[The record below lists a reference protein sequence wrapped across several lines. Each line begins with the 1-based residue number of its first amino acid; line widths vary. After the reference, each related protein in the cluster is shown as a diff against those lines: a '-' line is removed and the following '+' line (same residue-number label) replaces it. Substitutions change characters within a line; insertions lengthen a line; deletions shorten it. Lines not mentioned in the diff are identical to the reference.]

1 MTSDPE
7 ENTASL
13 SRPDLEPAAGDD
25 ARGRVPDLTGRTLGH
40 YEILSKLGAGGM
52 GEVYRARD
60 TELHRDVAIKVLP
73 ERLAHDPDRLARLKR
88 EARTLAAL
96 NHPNIATLY
105 GFESSGG
112 TDCLAMELVPGDTL
126 ADLVRRGAVPLGQ
139 ALAIAGQVAD
149 ALEAAHEKG
158 ITHRDIKPANIKVTP
173 EGRVKVLDFGLA
185 KSTGVAE
192 VVGTASLTVARTY
205 DGQLVG
211 TPAYMS
217 PEQVRA
223 KPPDHRAD
231 IWAFGCLLFELLS
244 GERPFG
250 GDTVSD
256 ALAKILEREPDWKA
270 LPSTTPVAIVHLIQ
284 RCLAKDPEKRLPTI
298 SAARQVIA
306 EAQRPGWRPSRRDVA
321 VAAVGA
327 AILVAVVSGFWL
339 MSRRKAVDL
348 PAASGDGATP
358 ASRPATAKGE
368 PRPSAA
374 ATTDTDAHR
383 LYLQGRYYWNRRTDE
398 DLRKSAD
405 FFQRAI
411 DSDPNYALAWAG
423 KADAYLMLGAWSVVQ
438 PKDAYPRAKAAAERA
453 IVLDESL
460 AEPHATLGY
469 LKTLY
474 EWDWPGAERE
484 FKRAIELQPAY
495 GTAHHW
501 YAYYFVT
508 VGDDAHAI
516 KEIERAREI
525 DPLSQV
531 INAEVSY
538 VYMMARDYPRALEEA
553 RKTIELDPASSYLHL
568 RLAEI
573 YSLVGRTRD
582 ALAELRTLQFDASH
596 DTGQVAGAAAV
607 YGACGDRVAA
617 LALIRDLEAQATKR
631 YSNPAVLAQAYA
643 AIGDKA
649 RAFELLNRSIDERS
663 LVVSWLRVPVYDPLR
678 ADPRFKALLDRL
690 GLKM

>member
-1 MTSDPE
+1 MPSDAE

-13 SRPDLEPAAGDD
+13 PRPARQPADD
-25 ARGRVPDLTGRTLGH
+25 EARGRAPELIGGTLGH

-60 TELHRDVAIKVLP
+60 TELHREVAIKVLAD
-73 ERLAHDPDRLARLKR
+73 RLAHDPDRLARLKR

-105 GFESSGG
+105 GFESSGD
-112 TDCLAMELVPGDTL
+112 TEFLAMELVPGDTL
-126 ADLVRRGAVPLGQ
+126 ADLVRRGRLPIRQ
-139 ALAIAGQVAD
+139 ALAVAGQVAD

-185 KSTGVAE
+185 KSTGIAE
-192 VVGTASLTVARTY
+192 VAGTASLTVARTY
-205 DGQLVG
+205 DGQLLG

-244 GERPFG
+244 GERSFG

-298 SAARQVIA
+298 AAARHTIA

-321 VAAVGA
+321 VAAAGA

-339 MSRRKAVDL
+339 MSRRTAADL

-358 ASRPATAKGE
+358 AARAATAKNE
-368 PRPSAA
+368 ARPSAE
-374 ATTDTDAHR
+374 ATTDPATHR

-405 FFQRAI
+405 NFQQAI
-411 DSDPNYALAWAG
+411 DRDPNYALAWAG
-423 KADAYLMLGAWSVVQ
+423 LADAYLMLGAWSVVQ

-474 EWDWPGAERE
+474 EWDWPGADRE

-501 YAYYFVT
+501 YAYYFIT
-508 VGDDAHAI
+508 VGDAVHAI
-516 KEIERAREI
+516 AEIERAREI

-531 INAEVSY
+531 INAEVGY
-538 VYMMARDYPRALEEA
+538 FYLTVRDYPRALEEI
-553 RKTIELDPASSYLHL
+553 RKTIDLDPASPWTRL
-568 RLAEI
+568 RLAEV
-573 YSLVGRTRD
+573 YALLGRTRE
-582 ALAELRTLQFDASH
+582 AVVELRAPSLDAGS
-596 DTGQVAGAAAV
+596 DSVQVASAAAL
-607 YGACGDRVAA
+607 YAQCGDRTTA
-617 LALIRDLEAQATKR
+617 LALIRDLEAEAGKR
-631 YSNPAVLAQAYA
+631 YIMPAVLAQPYT
-643 AIGDKA
+643 AIGNTD
-649 RAFELLNRSIDERS
+649 RAFELLNRAIDERS
-663 LVVSWLRVPVYDPLR
+663 LVASWLRLPRFDPLR
-678 ADPRFKALLDRL
+678 ADPRFKALFDRL

>member
-13 SRPDLEPAAGDD
+13 RRTDLQPAVGDD
-25 ARGRVPDLTGRTLGH
+25 ARSRPPDLTGRTLGH

-60 TELHRDVAIKVLP
+60 TELHREVAIKVLP

-112 TDCLAMELVPGDTL
+112 TDFLAMELVPGDTL
-126 ADLVRRGAVPLGQ
+126 ADLVQRGAVPLGQ

-192 VVGTASLTVARTY
+192 IVGTTSLTAAQTY
-205 DGQLVG
+205 AGQIVG

-256 ALAKILEREPDWKA
+256 ALARILEREPDWKA
-270 LPSTTPVAIVHLIQ
+270 LPSSTPVAVVHLIQ

-298 SAARQVIA
+298 AAARQTIA
-306 EAQRPGWRPSRRDVA
+306 ETQRPGWRLSRRDVIVTAGVGVVLLA
-321 VAAVGA
+321 VLG
-327 AILVAVVSGFWL
+327 GYWL
-339 MSRRKAVDL
+339 IPHR
-348 PAASGDGATP
+348 PAA
-358 ASRPATAKGE
+358 RPEAQ
-368 PRPSAA
+368 PRPSPST
-374 ATTDTDAHR
+374 TTDADARR
-383 LYLQGRYYWNRRTDE
+383 LCLEGRYYWNRRTDE

-405 FFQRAI
+405 SFQKAI
-411 DSDPNYALAWAG
+411 DRDPTYALAWAG
-423 KADAYLMLGAWSVVQ
+423 KADAYLMLGAWSVFQ

-453 IVLDESL
+453 IVLDQSL

-474 EWDWPGAERE
+474 EWDWPGADRE
-484 FKRAIELQPAY
+484 FRRAIELQPAY
-495 GTAHHW
+495 STAHHW
-501 YAYYFVT
+501 YAYYFIT
-508 VGDDAHAI
+508 VGDAVHAI
-516 KEIERAREI
+516 AEIERAREI

-531 INAEVSY
+531 INSEVGY
-538 VYMMARDYPRALEEA
+538 FYMMARDYPRALEEVS
-553 RKTIELDPASSYLHL
+553 KTIDLDPASQKAHM
-568 RLAEI
+568 RRAEI
-573 YSLVGRTRD
+573 YELLGRHRD
-582 ALAELRTLQFDASH
+582 AVAELRTVPLDPGH
-596 DTGQVAGAAAV
+596 DSGQVAAGATV
-607 YGACGDRVAA
+607 YAFCGDRTTA
-617 LALIRDLEAQATKR
+617 LALIRDLEAQAGRR
-631 YSNPAVLAQAYA
+631 YIQPALLAAPYA
-643 AIGDKA
+643 ALGNKD
-649 RAFELLNRSIDERS
+649 RAFELLNRAVDERS
-663 LVVSWLRVPVYDPLR
+663 LVPSWLRVPRYDSLR

-690 GLKM
+690 GLKP

>member
-1 MTSDPE
+1 MSSDTDD
-7 ENTASL
+7 NNASPP
-13 SRPDLEPAAGDD
+13 RPARQPADD
-25 ARGRVPDLTGRTLGH
+25 EARGRAPEWIGRTLGH

-60 TELHRDVAIKVLP
+60 TELHREVAIKVLAD
-73 ERLAHDPDRLARLKR
+73 RLAHDPDRLARLKR

-105 GFESSGG
+105 GFESSGN
-112 TDCLAMELVPGDTL
+112 TEFLAMELVPGDTL
-126 ADLVRRGAVPLGQ
+126 ADLVGRGALPLGQ
-139 ALAIAGQVAD
+139 ALAVAGQVAE

-185 KSTGVAE
+185 RSTGVAE
-192 VVGTASLTVARTY
+192 VAGTASLTVARTY

-223 KPPDHRAD
+223 RPPDHRAD

-284 RCLAKDPEKRLPTI
+284 RCLAKDPEKRLPSI
-298 SAARQVIA
+298 ASARQTIA
-306 EAQRPGWRPSRRDVA
+306 ETQRPGWRPSRRDVA

-339 MSRRKAVDL
+339 ISRRTAADL
-348 PAASGDGATP
+348 PSASRDGTAP
-358 ASRPATAKGE
+358 ASRPPTAGSG
-368 PRPSAA
+368 PGPPAA
-374 ATTDTDAHR
+374 ATTDAAALR
-383 LYLQGRYYWNRRTDE
+383 LYLQGRYYWNRRTE
-398 DLRKSAD
+398 ENLRKSAD
-405 FFQRAI
+405 SFQQAI
-411 DSDPNYALAWAG
+411 DRDPNYALAWAG
-423 KADAYLMLGAWSVVQ
+423 LADAYLMLGAWSVVQ

-469 LKTLY
+469 LKTIH
-474 EWDWPGAERE
+474 EWDWPGADRE
-484 FKRAIELQPAY
+484 FKRAIQLQPAY
-495 GTAHHW
+495 STAHHW
-501 YAYYFVT
+501 YAYYFLT
-508 VGDDAHAI
+508 VGDSARALA
-516 KEIERAREI
+516 EIERAREV

-531 INAEVSY
+531 INAEVGY
-538 VYMMARDYPRALEEA
+538 FYLTVRDYPRALEEI
-553 RKTIELDPASSYLHL
+553 RKTIDLDPASPRTRL
-568 RLAEI
+568 RLAEV
-573 YSLVGRTRD
+573 YALLGRTRE
-582 ALAELRTLQFDASH
+582 AVVELRALPLDAGS
-596 DTGQVAGAAAV
+596 DSGRVASAAV
-607 YGACGDRVAA
+607 IYARCGDRTTA
-617 LALIRDLEAQATKR
+617 LTLIRSLEAQAAKR
-631 YSNPAVLAQAYA
+631 YIMPAILAAPYA
-643 AIGDKA
+643 AIGDTD
-649 RAFELLNRSIDERS
+649 RSFELLNRAVDERS
-663 LVVSWLRVPVYDPLR
+663 LVPSWLRLPRFDALR
-678 ADPRFKALLDRL
+678 AAPRFKALFDRL

>member
-1 MTSDPE
+1 MTSHSFLPGGE
-7 ENTASL
+7 L
-13 SRPDLEPAAGDD
+13 
-25 ARGRVPDLTGRTLGH
+25 GRYRIDSM
-40 YEILSKLGAGGM
+40 IGAGGM
-52 GEVYRARD
+52 GVVYRATDVALR
-60 TELHRDVAIKVLP
+60 RDVALKILSP
-73 ERLAHDPDRLARLKR
+73 EFAGDPDRLARFRR
-88 EARTLAAL
+88 EAQMLAAL

-105 GFESSGG
+105 GLEQADGVQF
-112 TDCLAMELVPGDTL
+112 LVMELVPGATL
-126 ADLVRRGAVPLGQ
+126 AEQIEAGPVPLHA
-139 ALAIAGQVAD
+139 ALSIAGQTAE

-185 KSTGVAE
+185 RSTGIAE

-270 LPSTTPVAIVHLIQ
+270 LPSSTPVTVVHLIQ
-284 RCLAKDPEKRLPTI
+284 RCLQKDPDKRLPTI
-298 SAARQVIA
+298 AAARQAVA
-306 EAQRPGWRPSRRDVA
+306 KAQRPGWRPSRRDMI
-321 VAAVGA
+321 AAAGFG
-327 AILVAVVSGFWL
+327 AILLTVLAGYWL
-339 MSRRKAVDL
+339 SAR
-348 PAASGDGATP
+348 
-358 ASRPATAKGE
+358 RPAESPKSE

-374 ATTDTDAHR
+374 ATTDADAER

-405 FFQRAI
+405 SFQKAI
-411 DSDPNYALAWAG
+411 DRDPNYALAWAG

-474 EWDWPGAERE
+474 EWDWPGADRE
-484 FKRAIELQPAY
+484 FRRAIELQPGY
-495 GTAHHW
+495 STAHHW
-501 YAYYFVT
+501 YAYYFIA
-508 VGDDAHAI
+508 VGDAAHAI
-516 KEIERAREI
+516 SEIERARELE
-525 DPLSQV
+525 PLSQV
-531 INAEVSY
+531 INAEVGY
-538 VYMMARDYPRALEEA
+538 FYLTVRDYPRALEEIE
-553 RKTIELDPASSYLHL
+553 KTIELDPASQKSHL
-568 RLAEI
+568 RLAET
-573 YSLVGRTRD
+573 YGLLGRTRD
-582 ALAELRTLQFDASH
+582 ALAELRTLQLDPSRDVGQLAS
-596 DTGQVAGAAAV
+596 AATIYAL
-607 YGACGDRVAA
+607 CGDRTAA
-617 LALIRDLEAQATKR
+617 LALLRDLEAQAGKR
-631 YSNPAVLAQAYA
+631 YVMPAVLAAPYA
-643 AIGDKA
+643 AIGDND
-649 RAFELLNRSIDERS
+649 RAIELLNRAVDERS
-663 LVVSWLRVPVYDPLR
+663 LVASWLRLPRFDPLR
-678 ADPRFKALLDRL
+678 TDPRFKALFDRL
-690 GLKM
+690 ELKM